1 MDNIYRYMGV
11 KPFEASNRAI
21 FYGRDTD
28 IESLYNLILSE
39 KLVVLFGKSGY
50 GKSSLLNA
58 GVLPLFRK
66 GANHVDVDDENAYNA
81 TIIEVRL
88 GTYVE
93 GTTLSPLET
102 TQAKLFEKCP
112 ITEGGNFLNP
122 FYNSE
127 VSPSLWY
134 HFKQHQKASEG
145 GRFIVV
151 FDQFEE
157 FFKYPLPLQE
167 RFKRELAELLYS
179 DIPQVIRKR
188 LSELPLADKQQ
199 LAQTMEVKAVFGIRA
214 DRMSFLDSMKSALPA
229 ILHKR
234 YELRPLTPAQAREAI
249 VKPSG
254 MTAVDLNS
262 KGMKDVAFIT
272 PPFEFTE
279 AALAKVIKELSSE
292 RTGLTATGI
301 EAFQLQI
308 LCQYIESQVESEK
321 IIDIDGNGMPDV
333 TPDDLPDMSNLYESY
348 YRRQLDKLDPSV
360 KRTAQLVLENG
371 LLSEDPKTGDG
382 RRMSVDSQLLKSQ
395 FSVNDALLRELE
407 NTYLVRKE
415 PNSVGGESL
424 EISHDTLIAPML
436 KMKKE
441 RRVKEDLEKAKRKEE
456 AKHKEETKRKEEEE
470 TKLLMAIEVK
480 RHRRAVFLLT
490 LATIGFL
497 LSAAVGFWAYEQRN
511 KAIKAE
517 QMANSSSIAA
527 IGAREIA
534 ELEKQKALASE
545 RRARIAFQ
553 EADSLKLIAM
563 RSNNLAQNDKRL
575 AIESALKAAESE
587 KETQVALG
595 DLKKAQRAKLKIEV
609 SKYVTSAQRLIEM
622 GKYPIARNILNEAL
636 ILDNNNVEVL
646 AKLKEI
652 VDK

>member
-58 GVLPLFRK
+58 GVLPLFRR
-66 GANHVDVDDENAYNA
+66 ADNHADADDENAYHA

-102 TQAKLFEKCP
+102 TQAKLVEKCP
-112 ITEGGNFLNP
+112 ITEGGDFLNQ

-134 HFKQHQKASEG
+134 HFKQRQKASEA

-157 FFKYPLPLQE
+157 FFTYPQPFQE

-179 DIPQVIRKR
+179 EIPQAIRKG
-188 LSELPLADKQQ
+188 LNELALKDKQQ
-199 LAQTMEVKAVFGIRA
+199 LAQTMDVKAVFGIRA

-234 YELRPLTPAQAREAI
+234 YELRPLTPAQARDAI

-254 MTAVDLNS
+254 MTAMDLKN
-262 KGMKDVAFIT
+262 KGMNDVAFIT
-272 PPFEFTE
+272 QPFEYTE
-279 AALAKVIKELSSE
+279 GALAKVIKELSSE

-308 LCQYIESQVESEK
+308 LCQYIESQVESGK
-321 IIDIDGNGMPDV
+321 IIDIDGNGLPDV
-333 TPDDLPDMSNLYESY
+333 TVDDLPDMSNLYESY

-360 KRTAQLVLENG
+360 RRTAQLVLENG

-441 RRVKEDLEKAKRKEE
+441 RRAKEDLEKAKRKEE
-456 AKHKEETKRKEEEE
+456 AKHKEETKRKEAEE
-470 TKLLMAIEVK
+470 TQLLMAIEVK
-480 RHRRAVFLLT
+480 RRRRAIFLLT

-497 LSAAVGFWAYEQRN
+497 FSAAVGIWAYEQRN

-517 QMANSSSIAA
+517 QMANTSSITA

-534 ELEKQKALASE
+534 DAERRKALASE
-545 RRARIAFQ
+545 ALTKIALR
-553 EADSLKLIAM
+553 EADSLKRNAV
-563 RSNNLAQNDKRL
+563 RSDSLAQIEKRL
-575 AIESALKAAESE
+575 AVKLALQAAASE
-587 KETQVALG
+587 KETQIALG
-595 DLKKAQRAKLKIEV
+595 DVKKAQLAKLKIEV

-622 GKYPIARNILNEAL
+622 GKYPIARSVLNEAL
-636 ILDNNNVEVL
+636 TLDNNNSDVL

-652 VDK
+652 ADK

>member
-66 GANHVDVDDENAYNA
+66 GNCHADVDDENAYHS

-102 TQAKLFEKCP
+102 TQAKLVEKCP
-112 ITEGGNFLNP
+112 ITEGGDFLNS

-127 VSPSLWY
+127 ASPSLWY
-134 HFKQHQKASEG
+134 HFKQRQKASEG

-157 FFKYPLPLQE
+157 FFTYPQSLQE

-179 DIPQVIRKR
+179 DIPQAIRKR

-214 DRMSFLDSMKSALPA
+214 DRMSFLDSMKEALPA

-234 YELRPLTPAQAREAI
+234 YELRSLTSAQAREAI

-254 MTAVDLNS
+254 MTAVDLRN
-262 KGMKDVAFIT
+262 KGMNDVAFIT
-272 PPFEFTE
+272 SPFEYTE
-279 AALAKVIKELSSE
+279 GALAKVIKELSSE
-292 RTGLTATGI
+292 RTGLAATGI

-308 LCQYIESQVESEK
+308 LCQYIESQVESGK
-321 IIDIDGNGMPDV
+321 ISDIDGNGMPDV
-333 TPDDLPDMSNLYESY
+333 TTDDLPDMSNLYESY
-348 YRRQLDKLDPSV
+348 YRRQLDRLDPSV

-441 RRVKEDLEKAKRKEE
+441 RRAKEDLEKAKRKEE
-456 AKHKEETKRKEEEE
+456 TKQKEETKRKAEEE
-470 TKLLMAIEVK
+470 TKLLMATEIK
-480 RHRRAVFLLT
+480 RRRRAIFLLT

-497 LSAAVGFWAYEQRN
+497 FAAAVGIWAYEQRN

-517 QMANSSSIAA
+517 HMANISSQEAIAA
-527 IGAREIA
+527 SKIA
-534 ELEKQKALASE
+534 DAERRKALASE
-545 RRARIAFQ
+545 ALTKIALR
-553 EADSLKLIAM
+553 EADSLRRIAM
-563 RSNNLAQNDKRL
+563 RSNSLAQNDKRL
-575 AIESALKAAESE
+575 AIESASKAAASE
-587 KETQVALG
+587 KETQEALG
-595 DLKKAQRAKLKIEV
+595 DLKKVQMAKLKIEV
-609 SKYVTSAQRLIEM
+609 SKYMTSAQRLIEM
-622 GKYPIARNILNEAL
+622 GKYPIARNVLNEAL
-636 ILDNNNVEVL
+636 LLDNNNAEVL